1 MTVHGVS
8 MSEPVME
15 LLKRFEA
22 DLSVDGPPK
31 VLPEKHLE
39 LARAL
44 RDELGFKIFGFVV
57 ASHHPAPAPATEKP
71 AEGKSAEGKK
81 PSDSPVGVSGEDKS
95 KQTVDLL
102 RVVYGLRSVGKGT
115 QIATWQLEVPWGESV
130 PSLVES
136 FGGADWQ
143 EREQFD
149 LVGVRFARHPDLRR
163 LMLPEDWKGH
173 PLRKD
178 YAIDTE
184 VAPWR

>member
-8 MSEPVME
+8 MSDGVTE
-15 LLKRFEA
+15 LMTSRFSA
-22 DLSVDGPPK
+22 DTSVDGPPK
-31 VLPEKHLE
+31 ILPEKHLE

-57 ASHHPAPAPATEKP
+57 ASHHPAPATPTPADSA
-71 AEGKSAEGKK
+71 AEGAAKGAFE
-81 PSDSPVGVSGEDKS
+81 V
-95 KQTVDLL
+95 L
-102 RVVYGLRSVGKGT
+102 RVVYGLRTVGKGT
-115 QIATWQLEVPWGESV
+115 ETAVWQVEVPVGEAI

-136 FGGADWQ
+136 FAGADWQ

-149 LVGVRFARHPDLRR
+149 LVGIRFARHPDLRR
-163 LMLPEDWKGH
+163 LMLPEDWKGY

>member
-1 MTVHGVS
+1 MTVSGVP
-8 MSEPVME
+8 MSEAVKDLMMT
-15 LLKRFEA
+15 RFGA
-22 DLSVDGPPK
+22 DDTVDGPPRI
-31 VLPEKHLE
+31 LPEKHLE

-57 ASHHPAPAPATEKP
+57 ASHHPAPSAAKP
-71 AEGKSAEGKK
+71 PEGKSGESKK
-81 PSDSPVGVSGEDKS
+81 PSDTPVGVSGEDKS

-115 QIATWQLEVPWGESV
+115 EIATWQIEVPWGESV

-136 FGGADWQ
+136 FAGADWQ

-149 LVGVRFARHPDLRR
+149 LVGVKFARHPDLRR